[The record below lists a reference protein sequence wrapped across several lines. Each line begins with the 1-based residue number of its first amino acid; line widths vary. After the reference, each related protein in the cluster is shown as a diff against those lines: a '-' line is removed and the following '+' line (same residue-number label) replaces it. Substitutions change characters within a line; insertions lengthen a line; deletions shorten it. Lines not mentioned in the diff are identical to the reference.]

1 MFGGRLAM
9 APFSSLVI
17 TQREVSSESSTLLSE
32 QLSEDGSSNVSSTFT
47 TSAEEEEEEE
57 EEFIMWLRPE
67 LRCSRQALKQ

>member
-47 TSAEEEEEEE
+47 TSAGEEEEE